1 MILGLGFDLVEI
13 ERVER
18 LIANKGARALDR
30 LFSADEVA
38 YAMARARPAMHL
50 AARLAAK
57 EATFKA
63 LTGTDDARL
72 IGWRDAEVVPRDG
85 HGPILRL
92 TGRAEARAA
101 ELGVRR
107 TLLTL
112 THTDT
117 TAGAVV
123 ILSAGE

>member
-18 LIANKGARALDR
+18 LIADKGARALDR
-30 LFSADEVA
+30 LFSTDEVA

-57 EATFKA
+57 EAVFKA
-63 LTGTDDARL
+63 LSGSDDARL
-72 IGWRDAEVVPRDG
+72 IGWREAEVVPRDG

-107 TLLTL
+107 VLLTL
-112 THTDT
+112 SHTDT

-123 ILSAGE
+123 ILSAHE